1 MGHSVRFSGTGSF
14 MGRHSGTNPGTA
26 KGEPSCPFA
35 GNLARGALS
44 NDANMAP
51 TARLPPKNDVA
62 LALLETASMY
72 IHLDPR
78 ADTVKVPAWFKKQPQ
93 LVLQVGLNMAVPIP
107 DLHVDEQGLSC
118 TLSFNRSP
126 FYCMIP
132 WPAVFALVGENGQAM
147 VWAEDVPAEV
157 AAQAQAQKAPPEKPR
172 THLRAV
178 GDGESAPPALA
189 AAEAAQATEKKS
201 ASKAR
206 KAVTPK
212 AGAKAADPEKP
223 RTKATPKPKAE
234 GKAGTTKASKAAA
247 PKVGK
252 ASEAKPSSADAK
264 KPATSAHSVAEPAAA
279 PAKTP
284 PQPDPS
290 RAATDN
296 GKPKRELPPYL
307 RVVK

>member
-1 MGHSVRFSGTGSF
+1 
-14 MGRHSGTNPGTA
+14 
-26 KGEPSCPFA
+26 
-35 GNLARGALS
+35 
-44 NDANMAP
+44 MAP
-51 TARLPPKNDVA
+51 TARLPPKKDVA
-62 LALLETASMY
+62 LALLEQASMY

-172 THLRAV
+172 THLRSV
-178 GDGESAPPALA
+178 GEAESAPPP
-189 AAEAAQATEKKS
+189 EAAKAPEASEKKS
-201 ASKAR
+201 TAKPRKTVKVAKPETASAKA
-206 KAVTPK
+206 KAKPEGKAAPAKVAK
-212 AGAKAADPEKP
+212 AGAS
-223 RTKATPKPKAE
+223 
-234 GKAGTTKASKAAA
+234 KASKAAE
-247 PKVGK
+247 PKPNPEPK
-252 ASEAKPSSADAK
+252 AATK
-264 KPATSAHSVAEPAAA
+264 KPAAAARTVAEPTAAM

-284 PQPDPS
+284 PKPEPA
-290 RAATDN
+290 RAATDIS
-296 GKPKRELPPYL
+296 KPKRELPPYL